1 MDRARD
7 VARFLIW
14 CADLT
19 VPIDQL
25 HLGDLVVF
33 VRTDGEEQE
42 FADWIRHLAS
52 PQGHVIYMDCVV
64 KERRR

>member
-1 MDRARD
+1 M
-7 VARFLIW
+7 
-14 CADLT
+14 
-19 VPIDQL
+19 PIDQL